1 MKKFLSIMMAL
12 VLCLSFSVL
21 AFAEDADT
29 AGDNA
34 AIATGANASLEDILN
49 KFIGLVEAA
58 SEDNESAITD
68 AADGLK
74 EALSG
79 VNTSDLTALADTLKK
94 YAESAGV
101 DASAV
106 VKDLGAFEDVL
117 SKFMNDSGFDLEA
130 IEADLKD
137 ENSPLS
143 KIVGLYA
150 GAYQKT
156 PEVPT
161 TTAAPEEPTEVPNPP
176 TGENATGVIAA
187 LSVLAVSAAAFV
199 VCTKKKED

>member
-1 MKKFLSIMMAL
+1 MRKLIAIMIAL
-12 VLCLSFSVL
+12 ALCLSFAVVS
-21 AFAEDADT
+21 FAADEETPDVDVEDT
-29 AGDNA
+29 F
-34 AIATGANASLEDILN
+34 N
-49 KFIGLVEAA
+49 KVVDVIEAA
-58 SEDNESAITD
+58 SEDNEGAIADATD
-68 AADGLK
+68 ALN
-74 EALSG
+74 EALANVKG
-79 VNTSDLTALADTLKK
+79 GDMQALVDQLKK
-94 YAESAGV
+94 YAESADV
-101 DASAV
+101 DASTV
-106 VKDLGAFEDVL
+106 LKDLGSFEDVL
-117 SKFMNDSGFDLEA
+117 KKLLDDGGFDLET

-161 TTAAPEEPTEVPNPP
+161 TEETTPEEPAEVPNPP
-176 TGENATGVIAA
+176 TGDSATGVIAA

>member
-1 MKKFLSIMMAL
+1 MAL

-21 AFAEDADT
+21 AFAED
-29 AGDNA
+29 
-34 AIATGANASLEDILN
+34 EDIAAPTDGAVDIEDTLN
-49 KFIGLVEAA
+49 DIVGFVEAA
-58 SEDNESAITD
+58 SEDNEGAIKDATD
-68 AADGLK
+68 ALN

-79 VNTSDLTALADTLKK
+79 VNTTGDLKAVLEQAKT
-94 YAESAGV
+94 YAEGAGI

-106 VKDLGAFEDVL
+106 FSDLGALEDVL
-117 SKFMNDSGFDLEA
+117 TKFLNDGGFDLEA

-137 ENSPLS
+137 ENSALS

-161 TTAAPEEPTEVPNPP
+161 TETPEEEPTEVPNPP
-176 TGENATGVIAA
+176 TGESATGVIAA
-187 LSVLAVSAAAFV
+187 LSVLAISAAAFV

>member
-1 MKKFLSIMMAL
+1 MRKLIAIMIAL
-12 VLCLSFSVL
+12 ALCLSFAVVS
-21 AFAEDADT
+21 FAADEETPDVDVEDT
-29 AGDNA
+29 F
-34 AIATGANASLEDILN
+34 N
-49 KFIGLVEAA
+49 KVVDVIEAA
-58 SEDNESAITD
+58 SEDNEGAIADATD
-68 AADGLK
+68 ALN
-74 EALSG
+74 EALANVKG
-79 VNTSDLTALADTLKK
+79 GDMQALVDQLKK
-94 YAESAGV
+94 YAESADV
-101 DASAV
+101 DASTV
-106 VKDLGAFEDVL
+106 LKDLGSFEDVL
-117 SKFMNDSGFDLEA
+117 TKLLDDGGFDLET

-161 TTAAPEEPTEVPNPP
+161 TEVTTPEEPAEVPNPP
-176 TGENATGVIAA
+176 TGDSATGVIAA

>member
-1 MKKFLSIMMAL
+1 MAL

-21 AFAEDADT
+21 AFAED
-29 AGDNA
+29 
-34 AIATGANASLEDILN
+34 EDIAAPTDGAVDIEDTLN
-49 KFIGLVEAA
+49 DIVGFVEAA
-58 SEDNESAITD
+58 SEDNEGAIKDATD
-68 AADGLK
+68 ALN

-79 VNTSDLTALADTLKK
+79 IKTTGDLKAVLEQAKT
-94 YAESAGV
+94 YAEGAGI

-106 VKDLGAFEDVL
+106 FSDLGALEDVL
-117 SKFMNDSGFDLEA
+117 TKFLNDGGFDLEA

-137 ENSPLS
+137 ENSALS

-161 TTAAPEEPTEVPNPP
+161 TETPEEEPTEVPNPP
-176 TGENATGVIAA
+176 TGESATGVIAA
-187 LSVLAVSAAAFV
+187 LSVLAISAAAFV